1 MKTLVDAT
9 LRLEAAR
16 FGLLYR
22 CEDCAY
28 FEQERGTCS
37 HGYPTDP
44 HRKSLDGEFIVFCKE
59 FDAGP

>member
-1 MKTLVDAT
+1 MKTLVDET

-16 FGLLYR
+16 FTLLYR
-22 CEDCAY
+22 CDDCAH
-28 FEQERGTCS
+28 FDHEQEVCS

-44 HRKSLDGEFIVFCKE
+44 HRKSLRDEFIVFCKE